1 MGKYVRLGL
10 GIVAGAAAGLAIYAI
25 IRSRCACGEEAK
37 PPFAESP
44 EYSKE

>member
-10 GIVAGAAAGLAIYAI
+10 GLVAGAAAGLAIYAI
-25 IRSRCACGEEAK
+25 IRSKCQCAEAK
-37 PPFAESP
+37 PPFAESA